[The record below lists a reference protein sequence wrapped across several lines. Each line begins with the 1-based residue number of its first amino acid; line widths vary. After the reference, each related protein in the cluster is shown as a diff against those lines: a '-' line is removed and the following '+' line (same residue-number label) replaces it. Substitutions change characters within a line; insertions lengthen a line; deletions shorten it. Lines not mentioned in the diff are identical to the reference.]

1 MGEGQNLEFVGCK
14 TGIWKRDTYAELGHL
29 E

>member
-1 MGEGQNLEFVGCK
+1 MGDGQNLEFVKCK
-14 TGIWKRDTYAELGHL
+14 TGIWQRDTYAELGNL